1 MYVCLYVIYFLYIG
15 TAIIV
20 YVQNL
25 FEVQSDL
32 AALLLFWHIL
42 VMNIVIIVSIVTSYV
57 PLTT

>member
-32 AALLLFWHIL
+32 AALLLFWLI
-42 VMNIVIIVSIVTSYV
+42 MNIVKIVCIITFNV